1 MVMEMVSSYWLA
13 VLIGLLIGSSITASG
28 MYVLGFRRVRK
39 GDRTLLVPEIDR
51 RPLRVRWRE
60 LRARIASS
68 ELRPRAFVIIVTLM
82 GIIVTLMGLTVVGGL
97 VQNTLF
103 NLHQRACNEEF
114 QSTSLELREIATR
127 DRELETRDDALR
139 NRRDD
144 LLSELVKALAEPPPP
159 FDDGGESRRL
169 LQEYN
174 AAVIQLDLQRDQLI
188 AERAELERQRREQPV
203 PEERC

>member
-60 LRARIASS
+60 FRARIASS
-68 ELRPRAFVIIVTLM
+68 ELRPRAFLIIVTLM
-82 GIIVTLMGLTVVGGL
+82 VLTVVGGL

-103 NLHQRACNEEF
+103 NLHQRECNEEF
-114 QSTSLELREIATR
+114 QSTSLELRQIATR
-127 DRELETRDDALR
+127 DRELENRDDLLR
-139 NRRDD
+139 NLRDD
-144 LLSELVKALAEPPPP
+144 LLSDLVKALAEPPPP
-159 FDDGGESRRL
+159 FDDGAEGRRL

-174 AAVIQLDLQRDQLI
+174 TAVARLDLQRDQLI
-188 AERAELERQRREQPV
+188 AERAELERQRRAQPK

>member
-60 LRARIASS
+60 FRARIASS
-68 ELRPRAFVIIVTLM
+68 ELRPRAFLIIVTLM
-82 GIIVTLMGLTVVGGL
+82 VLTVVGGL

-103 NLHQRACNEEF
+103 NLHQRECNEEF
-114 QSTSLELREIATR
+114 QSTSLELRQIATR
-127 DRELETRDDALR
+127 DRELENRDDLLR
-139 NRRDD
+139 NLRDD
-144 LLSELVKALAEPPPP
+144 LLSDLVKALAEPPPP
-159 FDDGGESRRL
+159 FDDGAEGRRL

-174 AAVIQLDLQRDQLI
+174 TAVARLDLQRDQLI
-188 AERAELERQRREQPV
+188 AERAELERQRRAQPE

>member
-1 MVMEMVSSYWLA
+1 MVSSYWLA

-68 ELRPRAFVIIVTLM
+68 ELRPRAFV
-82 GIIVTLMGLTVVGGL
+82 IIVTLMGLTVVGGL